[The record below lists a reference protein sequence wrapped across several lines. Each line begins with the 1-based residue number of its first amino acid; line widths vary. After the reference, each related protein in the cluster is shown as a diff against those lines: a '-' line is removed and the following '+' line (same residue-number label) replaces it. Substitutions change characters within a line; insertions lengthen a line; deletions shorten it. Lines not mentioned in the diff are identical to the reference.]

1 MHGENTFIQTYNRGN
16 KFTTTTDYYNIVH
29 YYNYKKIYL
38 IMSFSIYNCTLHF
51 GLVAVGE
58 EAVKSQ
64 SMMVHLVAKVG
75 GALGV
80 WSLAVCR

>member
-1 MHGENTFIQTYNRGN
+1 
-16 KFTTTTDYYNIVH
+16 
-29 YYNYKKIYL
+29 
-38 IMSFSIYNCTLHF
+38 MSFGIYNCTLRF
-51 GLVAVGE
+51 GLDAVGE

>member
-1 MHGENTFIQTYNRGN
+1 
-16 KFTTTTDYYNIVH
+16 
-29 YYNYKKIYL
+29 
-38 IMSFSIYNCTLHF
+38 MSFSNYNCTLCF

-58 EAVKSQ
+58 ETVKSQ
-64 SMMVHLVAKVG
+64 STKVHLVAKVG